1 MTQILIIFTAL
12 TLFAVDNKPFFDR
25 VEELKNQGYTWH
37 YTGKELWEDK
47 GNNPAILIANYKGLK
62 PYTLWK
68 IGE

>member
-25 VEELKNQGYTWH
+25 VEELKSQGYTWH

-47 GNNPAILIANYKGLK
+47 GNNPAILLSNYKGLK